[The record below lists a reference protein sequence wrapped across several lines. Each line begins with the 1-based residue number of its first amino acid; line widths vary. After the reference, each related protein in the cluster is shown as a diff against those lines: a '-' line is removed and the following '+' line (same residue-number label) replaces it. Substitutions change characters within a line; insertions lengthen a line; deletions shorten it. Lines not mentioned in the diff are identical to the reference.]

1 MDHIA
6 AVLFDHISDV
16 LSRTDAWDPDS
27 SRLDNTLKDLLIASY
42 LGILVGTVISSPAIL
57 LLGLIKA
64 LTLQ

>member
-1 MDHIA
+1 MDPISA
-6 AVLFDHISDV
+6 ALFDHISNV
-16 LSRTDAWDPDS
+16 LSRTDAWNPDS

-64 LTLQ
+64 LTL